1 MNIILRRRRPNV
13 VSRFLLSL
21 PPSSSLSTT
30 TRRLY
35 ATETQSQS
43 SSLSCIKPTL
53 YGQPTFQS
61 HPHLVKPEEL
71 TPGFPPEEY
80 ESRRKALMD
89 SLPDNSV
96 VVSIGGTVKYMS
108 GKIFYKFRQASDFWY
123 LTGFEEPDSALI
135 LEKTSSSR
143 GFRMTLFT
151 PGSDPSKA
159 QWDGA
164 STSHTDICSLF
175 SSDDARPIDHFP
187 SHLRA
192 SLFNYTNIY
201 VDMPPSRTRRGYR
214 SPTTKSLLRYLNLGL
229 GGGEGGGGGGGG
241 NGGGTRGVFAETD
254 SIIEGINRARRMPL
268 APEISRLRA
277 VKSEREQNVMK
288 QAAEMSGRAH
298 AKTMRFTRPG
308 LSEQALGAHFEYIC
322 SLSGAQRLAY
332 VPVVASGPNSLI
344 IHYTSNNQII
354 EDGEMILIDAGCEYN
369 GYASDITRT
378 FPSNGTFSPPQ
389 RDLYSAVLAA
399 QKQLVAYCYEGWE
412 GNNLYELHRRSRDLL
427 VSELR
432 QIGIDLRG
440 GAIDR
445 LYPHFL
451 SHPIGIDLHE
461 SDSTSR
467 SQPLKSGMVIT
478 IEPGIYV
485 PPIPEFPSA
494 FHGLGVRIEDEV
506 LVGKGEGTE
515 VVLSGTAPK
524 EIADVEG
531 ACQGLLGFEP
541 Y

>member
-1 MNIILRRRRPNV
+1 MNSFLRRSHV
-13 VSRFLLSL
+13 VSRSFL
-21 PPSSSLSTT
+21 
-30 TRRLY
+30 RAY
-35 ATETQSQS
+35 ATEAQSQV
-43 SSLSCIKPTL
+43 CIKPTL

-61 HPHLVKPEEL
+61 HPHLVKPNEL

-80 ESRRKALMD
+80 ESRRKRLMD
-89 SLPDNSV
+89 NLPENSV
-96 VVSIGGTVKYMS
+96 VVSVGGTVKYMS

-143 GFRMTLFT
+143 GYRMTLFT
-151 PGSDPSKA
+151 TGTDPSKA

-164 STSHTDICSLF
+164 STSHSDVCNIF
-175 SSDDARPIDHFP
+175 SADDARHIDHFP

-192 SLFNYTNIY
+192 ALFNYSNIY
-201 VDMPPSRTRRGYR
+201 VDMPPSRTRRGY
-214 SPTTKSLLRYLNLGL
+214 KSASAKNLLKYLSLGL
-229 GGGEGGGGGGGG
+229 GSDEGGAKEA
-241 NGGGTRGVFAETD
+241 FSETE
-254 SIIEGINRARRMPL
+254 SIIEGINKARRKAL

-277 VKSEREQNVMK
+277 IKSEREQGVMR
-288 QAAEMSGRAH
+288 AAADISGRAH

-308 LSEQALGAHFEYIC
+308 ISESALAAHFEYIC
-322 SLSGAQRLAY
+322 SLDGAQRLAY

-378 FPSNGTFSPPQ
+378 FPANGTFSPAQ
-389 RDLYSAVLAA
+389 RDLYAAVLSA
-399 QKQLVAYCYEGWE
+399 QKQLVTYCYEGWE
-412 GNNLYELHRRSRDLL
+412 GGNLYELHRQSRELL
-427 VSELR
+427 IAELR
-432 QIGIDLRG
+432 QIGMDLRG

-461 SDSTSR
+461 SDTYSR
-467 SQPLKSGMVIT
+467 SQSLKAGMVIT

-485 PPIPEFPSA
+485 PPTPEFPSA

-506 LVGKGEGTE
+506 LVGKTKGME
-515 VVLSGTAPK
+515 VVLSVSAPK

-531 ACQGLLGFEP
+531 AC
-541 Y
+541 